1 MCEQRARYD
10 GRFLRTDCIVNTLV
24 SDLEADLAS
33 SNPRSLLTVAETA
46 DLARVHLRTVRR
58 WIAAGILPTVGARKG
73 GSSRVLVRRRDL
85 AAFLVGLGS

>member
-1 MCEQRARYD
+1 M
-10 GRFLRTDCIVNTLV
+10 NTLV

-33 SNPRSLLTVAETA
+33 ANPRPLYTVAESA
-46 DLARVHLRTVRR
+46 ELSRVHLRTVRR

-85 AAFLVGLGS
+85 AAFLVGITS